1 MKLTVTGRRLTLTDA
16 TRQDI
21 ERKMQ
26 RLDRVLNDAAVSAQV
41 VVSQDGRVAVCE
53 LTVHARGD
61 HMLHAVGRHARVTTA
76 VTTAVEKVAQQARRV
91 KGRWKTRR
99 RGADG
104 GRVLRPDAAAPEA
117 APAPD
122 AEPRIIRSRARL
134 AKPMT
139 LDDAVLALDGERR
152 PFLVFRRPDAD
163 GVAILFRRP
172 DGHFGL
178 IEPEG

>member
-21 ERKMQ
+21 EKKMQ

-104 GRVLRPDAAAPEA
+104 GRVLPPEPAAPEA
-117 APAPD
+117 APTG
-122 AEPRIIRSRARL
+122 PRIIRSRARL

-139 LDDAVLALDGERR
+139 LDDAVLALDDERR

-163 GVAILFRRP
+163 GVSILFRRP